1 MALRI
6 VLEILFVFALMG
18 DGVYVV
24 RVGRPKLYPD
34 RLIGWFM
41 FSIGA
46 AAIGSHLL
54 LALFT
59 GGAIRGELVGWL
71 YVPALTLQV
80 AAIWFRAWMAGQAAP
95 RMKGEINEI
104 QDQS

>member
-1 MALRI
+1 MMLRV
-6 VLEILFVFALMG
+6 VLEVLFVLALAG
-18 DGVYVV
+18 DGVYLV
-24 RVGRPKLYPD
+24 RVGRPGRYPD

-46 AAIGSHLL
+46 AALGSHLV

-59 GGAIRGELVGWL
+59 SGGLRGTLAGWL

-80 AAIWFRAWMAGQAAP
+80 GAIWFRAWMAGLATP
-95 RMKGEINEI
+95 RMREGDGIEV
-104 QDQS
+104 QD